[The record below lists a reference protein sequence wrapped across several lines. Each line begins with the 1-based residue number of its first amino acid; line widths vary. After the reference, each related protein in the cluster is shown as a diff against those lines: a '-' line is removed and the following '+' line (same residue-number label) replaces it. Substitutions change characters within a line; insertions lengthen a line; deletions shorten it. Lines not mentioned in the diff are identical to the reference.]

1 MDYVLGVDG
10 GAFKTLV
17 RIADLSG
24 KSIIETRAGSSNYKS
39 IGPEL
44 AKDNINKAILEA
56 IDKLNNSKN
65 LTFRSACFGMAGNN
79 TIKDKNNFKN
89 IIFNNEI
96 KCYFNPSKTFIY
108 NDTRIGLAAG
118 TNSKNGIIIIC
129 GAGSNCFGINEYG
142 KEAKANGWDY
152 ILSDEGSGYEIGRK
166 ALRAVMKAY
175 DGRGDAT
182 LLTRAILD
190 ELELKNIPEFI
201 EWAYDTGNRKDKI
214 AALARVVCDA
224 AENSDAVSIRILEE
238 EVNEVMASIKVVAK
252 KLDLSDKNFD
262 LVFVGSLFKCEKYF
276 KNILIKKLRENFPK
290 INFLPLIKKPVEGA
304 VKLAIMNM

>member
-1 MDYVLGVDG
+1 MEYILGVDG

-17 RIADLSG
+17 RVADLSG
-24 KSIIETRAGSSNYKS
+24 KPLIETKAGSSNYKS
-39 IGPEL
+39 IGSEL

-56 IDKLNNSKN
+56 IYKLNNSDV
-65 LTFRSACFGMAGNN
+65 TFRSACFGMAGNN
-79 TIKDKNNFKN
+79 TTKDKDNFKD

-118 TNSKNGIIIIC
+118 SDNKNGIIIIC
-129 GAGSNCFGINEYG
+129 GAGSNCFGINEQG

-182 LLTRAILD
+182 LLTKAILN
-190 ELELKNIPEFI
+190 ELKLKNIPEFI
-201 EWAYDTGNRKDKI
+201 EWAYSKGNRKDKI
-214 AALARVVCDA
+214 ASLAKVVCES
-224 AENSDAVSIRILEE
+224 AEKSDAVGIRILEE
-238 EVNEVMASIKVVAK
+238 EVKEVMDSIKVVVK
-252 KLDLSDKNFD
+252 KLDLTDKNFD

-276 KNILIKKLRENFPK
+276 KNILIEKLKYNFPK

-304 VKLAIMNM
+304 VKLALMNM

>member
-1 MDYVLGVDG
+1 MEYILGVDG

-17 RIADLSG
+17 RVADLSG
-24 KSIIETRAGSSNYKS
+24 KPLIETKAGSSNYKS

-56 IDKLNNSKN
+56 IDKLNNSN
-65 LTFRSACFGMAGNN
+65 VTFRSACFGMAGNN
-79 TIKDKNNFKN
+79 TTKDKDNFKD

-118 TNSKNGIIIIC
+118 SDNKNGIIIIC
-129 GAGSNCFGINEYG
+129 GAGSNCFGINEHG

-175 DGRGDAT
+175 DGRGGVT
-182 LLTRAILD
+182 LLTKAILN
-190 ELELKNIPEFI
+190 ELKLKNIPQFI
-201 EWAYDTGNRKDKI
+201 EWAYSKGNRKDKI
-214 AALARVVCDA
+214 AALAKVVCNS
-224 AENSDAVSIRILEE
+224 AEKSDAVSIRILDE
-238 EVNEVMASIKVVAK
+238 EVKEVMDSIKVVVK
-252 KLDLSDKNFD
+252 KLDLTDKDFD

-276 KNILIKKLRENFPK
+276 KNILIKKLKESFPK

-304 VKLAIMNM
+304 VKLALMNM

>member
-1 MDYVLGVDG
+1 MEYILGVDG

-24 KSIIETRAGSSNYKS
+24 KPLIETKAGSSNYKS
-39 IGPEL
+39 IGPKL

-56 IDKLNNSKN
+56 INKLNNSN
-65 LTFRSACFGMAGNN
+65 VTFRSACFGMAGNN
-79 TIKDKNNFKN
+79 TTRDKDNFKD
-89 IIFNNEI
+89 IILNNEI

-118 TNSKNGIIIIC
+118 SDNKNGIIIIC
-129 GAGSNCFGINEYG
+129 GAGSNCFGINEHG

-182 LLTRAILD
+182 LLTKTILNK
-190 ELELKNIPEFI
+190 LRLRNIPEFI
-201 EWAYDTGNRKDKI
+201 EWAYGTGNRKDKI
-214 AALARVVCDA
+214 AALAKVVCDS
-224 AENSDAVSIRILEE
+224 AEKSDAVSIRILEE
-238 EVNEVMASIKVVAK
+238 EVREVMDSIKVVAK
-252 KLDLSDKNFD
+252 KLELTDKDFD

-276 KNILIKKLRENFPK
+276 KNILIKKLKENFPK

-304 VKLAIMNM
+304 VKLALMNM